1 MAGEIIRKGDR
12 TDHDGTVLEGS
23 ETDICHG
30 KPIAFIGHKV
40 YCPKCKGNF
49 PIVEGIVT
57 TTIYGKGVAVAGMK
71 TSCGAKLIP
80 TQFTDVVEAA
90 GGGGG
95 AQGAAASAS
104 HAALAPAAA
113 AVAAAAAAIQPADDA
128 AASEPAPDK
137 AVKRIYWSYGPD
149 HTPVESVSRHYV
161 DLNLHVE
168 TEHYAPGETVEIA
181 IRNDDGS
188 ELVDGLPQL
197 TVQAKVGSDNTA
209 CVEDVFKGKTVQIGT
224 IG

>member
-1 MAGEIIRKGDR
+1 VAGEIIRKGDR

-49 PIVEGIVT
+49 PIVEGVVT

-90 GGGGG
+90 GGDGGG
-95 AQGAAASAS
+95 TQGASAAR
-104 HAALAPAAA
+104 AAPAAAA
-113 AVAAAAAAIQPADDA
+113 AVAAAAAAATQPAADE
-128 AASEPAPDK
+128 AASEARPEK

-149 HTPVESVSRHYV
+149 RTPVDSVSRHYV

-168 TEHYAPGETVEIA
+168 TEHYTAGETVEIA

-188 ELVDGLPQL
+188 ELADGLPQL